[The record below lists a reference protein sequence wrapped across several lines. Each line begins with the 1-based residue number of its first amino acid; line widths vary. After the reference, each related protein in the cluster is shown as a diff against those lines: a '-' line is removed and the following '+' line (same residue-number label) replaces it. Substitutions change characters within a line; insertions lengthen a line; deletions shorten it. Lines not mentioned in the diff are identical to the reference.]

1 MEPNYYLYGGGHV
14 EWAIKMEGLTHTYSD
29 KTRVSFQG
37 QQFQVSPGE
46 KVVILGPN
54 GCGKT
59 TFLLHVIGILEAQQG
74 KLEVLGRSPKKD
86 FNELRKEI
94 GVVLQRVEEQ
104 IIGPTV
110 WDDVA
115 FTPRNHGFS
124 PPEVRLMVDQILQEI
139 GIQHL
144 KNKIP
149 HYLSGGERKKVALA
163 GAMVMRP
170 RLLVMDEPFDGL
182 DPKSKEEVVK
192 LLLKFNQENGTTLL
206 LTSHDINLVPAIAD
220 TIYVLSQGQFLAK
233 GNVLE
238 IFSQPEILQR
248 ANLEAPILVQLFN
261 SLLRRGLRIKQPL
274 NLEDATE
281 QLVRLCGKL

>member
-1 MEPNYYLYGGGHV
+1 M
-14 EWAIKMEGLTHTYSD
+14 EWAIKMEGLTHTYGD
-29 KTRVSFQG
+29 RTRVSYG
-37 QQFQVSPGE
+37 EKKLGIKPGE

-74 KLEVLGRSPKKD
+74 RIEVLGRNPQKD
-86 FNELRKEI
+86 FNELRKDI

-115 FTPRNHGFS
+115 FSPLNHGHTPQEIKF
-124 PPEVRLMVDQILQEI
+124 MVEHILQEI
-139 GIQHL
+139 GIEHL
-144 KNKIP
+144 KDKIP

-182 DPKSKEEVVK
+182 DPKSKEEVIN
-192 LLLKFNQENGTTLL
+192 LLLKFNREYGTTLL
-206 LTSHDINLVPAIAD
+206 ITSHDINLVPHIAD
-220 TIYVLSQGQFLAK
+220 TIFVLSKGEFIAK
-233 GNVLE
+233 GTVAE
-238 IFSQPEILQR
+238 IFSQPQILQR
-248 ANLEAPILVQLFN
+248 ANLEAPILVQLFSN
-261 SLLRRGLRIKQPL
+261 LQQRGLEIKLPL
-274 NLEDATE
+274 SIEEAAEELF
-281 QLVRLCGKL
+281 KL